1 MLHPCKLSNL
11 SVLILFLSM
20 VTSGIFGT
28 NSIQNLQI
36 ELIRDRE
43 AVEIS
48 FSLLENKFDSKIQ
61 VIRTDIHNN
70 ESLVAEIIKENYLS
84 YFSNGKFYVFDELIE
99 NSADY
104 IYTVQL
110 GADTE
115 FVKESSRNIR
125 IDLAPTLNAKS
136 FLNKPLKRIEIVLE
150 TNKMDRVNFELRD
163 AKDIRVFYWMPK
175 NLDSGKHYIN
185 LPLIDF
191 ETGKYSLVISSESED
206 LRQLVII
213 E

>member
-1 MLHPCKLSNL
+1 
-11 SVLILFLSM
+11 M